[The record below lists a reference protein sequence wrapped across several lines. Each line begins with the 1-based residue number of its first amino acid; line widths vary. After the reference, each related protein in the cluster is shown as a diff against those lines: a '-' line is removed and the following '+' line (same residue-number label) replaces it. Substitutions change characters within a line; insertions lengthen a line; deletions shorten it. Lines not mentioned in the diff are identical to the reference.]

1 MTLQA
6 TMLWTVTAAIATT
19 LAGAGAFWWW
29 IEREQQKQRRVAL
42 AGCLADARLLF
53 PLTDRDVDDLRMV
66 AVKESWSGTD
76 DVLNALSPHHAVDL
90 PGALPRKLSATPAA
104 NAPPIPNTSEIEHN
118 TRATLEVIEQDD
130 ADWRAVAL
138 AGRILGSNETGIIFE
153 PDSRTDTLPSG
164 LPKAGRRLPAR
175 GGPVKVTFRRDG
187 DAGYEFRSF
196 LAEDFQ
202 GLRLKIRHPDR
213 LSRYQERSHARA
225 QIGRLVDFGYL
236 LEGELAK
243 GLAEGGSGT
252 LAQHLARGLLVDL
265 SGGGAAIRSHT
276 QLHPNDLVTLNLDRL
291 GGPATRTLPP
301 TGLVGRVIDC
311 SAQTSDDPP
320 WWLTRIKF
328 VHIDEEERR
337 CVVRY
342 VDHRLLRGAG
352 F

>member
-6 TMLWTVTAAIATT
+6 TILWTATAAITTT
-19 LAGAGAFWWW
+19 LAGAGALWWW

-42 AGCLADARLLF
+42 ADCLADARLLF
-53 PLTDRDVDDLRMV
+53 PLTDRDVNDLRLV

-76 DVLNALSPHHAVDL
+76 DVLNALSPRHAVDL
-90 PGALPRKLSATPAA
+90 PGALPRKLGATPPAKAA
-104 NAPPIPNTSEIEHN
+104 PITNTSEIEHN

-130 ADWRAVAL
+130 TDWRAVTL
-138 AGRILGSNETGIIFE
+138 TGRILGSNETGILFE
-153 PDSRTDTLPSG
+153 PDSRTDTLPSS
-164 LPKAGRRLPAR
+164 A
-175 GGPVKVTFRRDG
+175 PVKITFRRDG
-187 DAGYEFRSF
+187 DASYEFRSF

-202 GLRLKIRHPDR
+202 GIRLRIRHPDR

-225 QIGRLVDFGYL
+225 PIGRLMDFGYM

-243 GLAEGGSGT
+243 GLALDGTGT
-252 LAQHLARGLLVDL
+252 LSQHLARGLLVDL

-291 GGPATRTLPP
+291 GEPATRTLPP

-311 SAQTSDDPP
+311 RSDSQAAPSEPP
-320 WWLTRIKF
+320 WWITRIKF

-342 VDHRLLRGAG
+342 VDQKLLSRVRL
-352 F
+352 